1 MSAWRVAASGAR
13 GTDRVAENSRVAHV
27 VGTHVPS
34 ARTARWTAHC
44 HAATACV
51 LTRAYQGDHRRHK
64 PDSHHARGCHTS
76 LDHPASHPVD
86 KPFHIRVIPLATRLI
101 PTTPEAATRRSITPP
116 PTRLTNPS
124 ISGLL
129 ALDLAEPPGVTS
141 CAVPPGRQ
149 SRYFRPGQ
157 DSIQQ
162 SRGL

>member
-86 KPFHIRVIPLATRLI
+86 KPFHIRATRPGPRRTTGGDFVRYVLC
-101 PTTPEAATRRSITPP
+101 PTSRSLP
-116 PTRLTNPS
+116 L
-124 ISGLL
+124 
-129 ALDLAEPPGVTS
+129 
-141 CAVPPGRQ
+141 VP
-149 SRYFRPGQ
+149 
-157 DSIQQ
+157 
-162 SRGL
+162 